1 MTCRIMLDTSI
12 AWAAALGPKHLRGAL
27 HGLLKGLSRSCTIL
41 YNEAL
46 VDELYANQKLDTS
59 KRQAILEFVRSLAS
73 ISGPPLEDLVLTS
86 GRYARTVSRL
96 GLHDVII
103 ALAARETDSILAT
116 GDWGQAKFYMNI
128 AGRAPPPIIYIPL
141 QALK

>member
-1 MTCRIMLDTSI
+1 MTCRVMLDTSI
-12 AWAAALGPKHLRGAL
+12 AWVAALGPKHLRAAL
-27 HGLLKGLSRSCTIL
+27 RGLLEGLSHGCTIL

-46 VDELYANQKLDTS
+46 VDELYTNQKLDTS

-73 ISGPPLEDLVLTS
+73 ISGPQLEDLILIS

-128 AGRAPPPIIYIPL
+128 TGKTPPHIIYIPL